1 MASIIKKKIKGNIY
15 YYAVQSGWKDG
26 KSRIIWQ
33 KYLGKAD
40 DIIKALSQDPVKP
53 VEVLCYEFG
62 ASATL
67 FNIANQLRLVGTID
81 RHANKRRQGP
91 SVGQY
96 ILIAAI
102 NRAIAPTSKRQISEW
117 FSSSSLQNW
126 LPLKPQN
133 LTSQRF
139 WDHMGYLDSEAIK
152 AIEAEITAR
161 MVKEFNLDLRCLVY
175 DTTNFFTWIDTMS
188 DSELPQRGHNKA
200 KRNDLKQVGL
210 SMMVTTDFHI
220 PLFHKVYPGNHTDSR
235 QFGSVTEELTERLR
249 TIKANCRNITLVYDK
264 GNNSIKNQ
272 KKVDDS
278 PFSFVGSLVPSQHSD
293 LLAVPRSAFT
303 PLQGANFGG
312 VSAYRTKKVIMGV
325 ERIVVVT
332 FNEALY
338 LGQLQGILLQLRK
351 ANEALRELQKKLCNR
366 VKSEKKRGKSPTIA
380 SVQSQ
385 VKKILTSSSAPLS
398 KLIHTGVKEIDEN
411 VLLEYSID
419 HNALDNYKDNYLGKS
434 ILFTDQE
441 EWSIEDIVSAYRGQS
456 HIEDVFK
463 RMKDPH
469 FLSWSPQYHWTD
481 QKIEVHAFYC
491 VLALTLT
498 ALARR
503 KAVLAGVDLS
513 IPKILEEL
521 SNIKNV
527 AHIYHKDSKKK
538 DCLILTKCN
547 EIQQKLMEIM
557 EIKQLHKEV
566 C

>member
-1 MASIIKKKIKGNIY
+1 MASIIKKKIKGNTY

-40 DIIKALSQDPVKP
+40 DIVKALSKDPVKP
-53 VEVLCYEFG
+53 VEVICFEFG

-67 FNIANQLRLVGTID
+67 YSIANQLKLVETID
-81 RHANKRRQGP
+81 RHTNKRKQGP

-96 ILIAAI
+96 MLIAAI
-102 NRAIAPTSKRQISEW
+102 NRAIAPTSKRRIGEW

-126 LPLKPQN
+126 LPVKPKH
-133 LTSQRF
+133 LSSQRF

-152 AIEAEITAR
+152 AIEAELTAR

-175 DTTNFFTWIDTMS
+175 DTTNFFTWIDTMN

-220 PLFHKVYPGNHTDSR
+220 PLFHKVYPGNRTDSK
-235 QFGSVTEELTERLR
+235 QFGSVTEELVERLR
-249 TIKANCRNITLVYDK
+249 LIKANCQDITLVYDK
-264 GNNSIKNQ
+264 GNNSKKNQ
-272 KKVDDS
+272 KQIDNS
-278 PFSFVGSLVPSQHSD
+278 PFSFVGSLVPSQHPD
-293 LLAVPRSAFT
+293 LLAVPRCSFT

-312 VSAYRTKKVIMGV
+312 VFAYRTRKMIMGV
-325 ERIVVVT
+325 ERTVVVT

-366 VKSEKKRGKSPTIA
+366 ANAGKKRGKPPTVA
-380 SVQSQ
+380 SVQNQ

-398 KLIHTGVKEIDEN
+398 RLIRTEVKEVDAN
-411 VLLEYSID
+411 VQLEYSID
-419 HNALDNYKDNYLGKS
+419 HDALDNYKDNYLGKS
-434 ILFTDQE
+434 ILFTDRE
-441 EWSIEDIVSAYRGQS
+441 DWSTGDIVSAYRGQS
-456 HIEDVFK
+456 HIEDAFK

-498 ALARR
+498 TLARR
-503 KAVLAGVDLS
+503 KAVLAGVDIS
-513 IPKILEEL
+513 IPKMLEEL
-521 SNIKNV
+521 ANIKNV
-527 AHIYHKDSKKK
+527 AHIYPKDSKQK
-538 DCLILTKCN
+538 DCLMLTKRN

-557 EIKQLHKEV
+557 GIEQLHRDI